1 MIQGETRPIRR
12 ARVRMTRGGRK
23 GRKATIRVAMFEARI
38 VVDETLEMRAATRA
52 RDRRGGRM
60 PHHRRPDEERAKERA
75 DRRAYRRRAAARVED

>member
-38 VVDETLEMRAATRA
+38 VVDEALEMRAATRA
-52 RDRRGGRM
+52 RDRRGGQK
-60 PHHRRPDEERAKERA
+60 PHLSRSDEERAEAKA
-75 DRRAYRRRAAARVED
+75 KRRAFRRRAAAAAR